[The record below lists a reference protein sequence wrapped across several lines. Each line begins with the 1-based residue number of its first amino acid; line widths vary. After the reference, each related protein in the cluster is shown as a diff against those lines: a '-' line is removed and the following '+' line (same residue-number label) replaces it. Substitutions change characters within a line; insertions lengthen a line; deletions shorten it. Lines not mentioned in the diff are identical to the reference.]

1 MVSPYRKR
9 PDRWQVKTRLGLAAP
24 EGLSLQDLGI
34 QDFDRAYGGRWNAGS
49 NNRDCGTTI
58 APEEYRRYMVEA
70 LRRVRED

>member
-1 MVSPYRKR
+1 MH
-9 PDRWQVKTRLGLAAP
+9 
-24 EGLSLQDLGI
+24 
-34 QDFDRAYGGRWNAGS
+34 QDFDRACGGRWNAGS